1 MRGSR
6 MTVTN
11 ALILINI
18 AVFLLEEMAGG
29 SMKSSVA
36 IRFGAQLTSAVTVQH
51 QWWRLFTAMFV
62 HFGAMHILSN
72 MISLYL
78 LGRSAEQVLGP
89 GRMLTLYLVSGIVG
103 TLCTVLLDLHAG
115 KDTLSAGA
123 SGAIFGLMGL
133 YVAMALLPR
142 FRPMVS
148 VRNILIMLALNAA
161 YGIQNRS
168 VNMTAHTGGLA
179 AGTVLSLFFL
189 SAIGG

>member
-78 LGRSAEQVLGP
+78 LGRSAEQGP

-103 TLCTVLLDLHAG
+103 NLCTVLLDLHAG

>member
-78 LGRSAEQVLGP
+78 
-89 GRMLTLYLVSGIVG
+89 VSGIVG
-103 TLCTVLLDLHAG
+103 NLCTVLLDLHAG